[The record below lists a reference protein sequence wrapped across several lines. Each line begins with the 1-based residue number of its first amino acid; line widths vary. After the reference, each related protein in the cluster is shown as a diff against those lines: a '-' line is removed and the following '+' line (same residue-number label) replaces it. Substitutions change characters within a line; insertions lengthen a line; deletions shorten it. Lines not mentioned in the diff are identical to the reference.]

1 MIESK
6 TTSIRRDSV
15 VDLVDLVERNVS
27 SIDMLSSQLG
37 ISPEETQKLLL
48 DLVREGRL
56 AGKLT
61 TDGARFFRSDVKTS
75 DAQTIAS
82 APELEFEKQDAKP
95 GIFIM
100 LSGIVLFIIG
110 NLLVNTS
117 VEFGTLWGVGSA
129 LLLGGPLVLI
139 AGLFYVSKMN
149 PPQKLR

>member
-6 TTSIRRDSV
+6 PTSIRRNSA
-15 VDLVDLVERNVS
+15 VDLVDLVKRNVS

-56 AGKLT
+56 AGRLT
-61 TDGARFFRSDVKTS
+61 ADGARFFRSDAKTS
-75 DAQTIAS
+75 DAQTIA
-82 APELEFEKQDAKP
+82 AVPELEFEKQDTKP

-100 LSGIVLFIIG
+100 LSGIVMFIIG

-129 LLLGGPLVLI
+129 LLFGGPLVLI
-139 AGLFYVSKMN
+139 AGLLYVSMKN
-149 PPQKLR
+149 PPQKL